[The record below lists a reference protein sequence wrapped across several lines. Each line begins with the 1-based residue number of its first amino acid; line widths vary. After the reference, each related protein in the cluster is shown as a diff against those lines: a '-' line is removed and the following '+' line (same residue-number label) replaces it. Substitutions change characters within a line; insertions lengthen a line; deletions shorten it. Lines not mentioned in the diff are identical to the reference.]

1 MQTMNP
7 NQSAMR
13 RLQLSDESAR
23 QLAAVVIVAAIEIG
37 GCKNWLDERR
47 EGALKRFTSMLPFGV
62 RTPFRLEQIIDGPS
76 RAALTSTEVP
86 LPTTLA
92 TEVSELIW
100 SYGQARRLATVYP
113 LLKGVTPLPKLTTA
127 DEFGFVGASVTL
139 PEMKP
144 TFNTINL
151 DPQKASGIVRIPE
164 EFAEDQP
171 ELFGSYV
178 GNYMARHMAKFEDKA
193 LFLADGTATYKTRK
207 GVTKFAIDSG
217 WSVQLAAGA
226 TSPQDITLADVR
238 NLRAKVDPE
247 VLAGSAYFC
256 NMTMEQR
263 FVLFNSAA
271 VQTPYVASTSPPRL
285 DGFPVIFVGAMP
297 LFDTAPHPGQAQIA
311 FGDMSYWRL
320 GLRQDLAIRVSLAS
334 NSLVDE
340 IRLSPIERFDIGCVG
355 DKAVAALQLAA
366 A

>member
-1 MQTMNP
+1 MIP
-7 NQSAMR
+7 NQSATR

-23 QLAAVVIVAAIEIG
+23 QLAAIVIVAALEIG
-37 GCKNWLDERR
+37 ACKDWADKRR
-47 EGALKRFTSMLPFGV
+47 EAALKRFTSLLPFEV
-62 RTPFRLEQIIDGPS
+62 RTPLPLDRMATISG
-76 RAALTSTEVP
+76 RAPLTSTEVP
-86 LPTTLA
+86 LPATLA

-100 SYGQARRLATVYP
+100 NYGQARRLATIYP
-113 LLKGVTPLPKLTTA
+113 LAKGVNLLPRLTTPA
-127 DEFGFVGASVTL
+127 EFGFVGASVNL

-144 TFNTINL
+144 AFDTVSL
-151 DPQKASGIVRIPE
+151 EAQKAAGIIRVPE
-164 EFAEDQP
+164 ELAEDQP
-171 ELFGSYV
+171 ELFGNYL
-178 GNYMARHMAKFEDKA
+178 GNHIARHLAKFEDKVM
-193 LFLADGTATYKTRK
+193 FLADGTGTYNTRK

-217 WSVQLAAGA
+217 WLQQLAAGA

-247 VLAGSAYFC
+247 VLADSAYFC

-263 FVLFNSAA
+263 FVLFNSSA

-285 DGFPVIFVGAMP
+285 DGFPVIWVGVMP
-297 LFDTAPHPGQAQIA
+297 LFDAAAHPGQAQIA

-320 GLRQDLAIRVSLAS
+320 GLRQDMTVRVSLAT

-340 IRLSPIERFDIGCVG
+340 IRLLPIERFDIGCLG
-355 DKAVAALQLAA
+355 AKSVAALQLAA

>member
-1 MQTMNP
+1 MIP

-13 RLQLSDESAR
+13 RLQLSDDSAR

-37 GCKNWLDERR
+37 ACKGWLDERR
-47 EGALKRFTSMLPFGV
+47 DGALKRFTSLLPFGV
-62 RTPFRLEQIIDGPS
+62 RTPFRLEQIVDGPS
-76 RAALTSTEVP
+76 RAMTSTEVP
-86 LPTTLA
+86 LPTNLA

-100 SYGQARRLATVYP
+100 SYGQARKLATVYP

-171 ELFGSYV
+171 ELFGNYV

-193 LFLADGTATYKTRK
+193 LFNADGSATFKTRK
-207 GVTKFAIDSG
+207 GVTKFAIDNG

-226 TSPQDITLADVR
+226 ISPSDITLADVR
-238 NLRAKVDPE
+238 NLRTKVDPE

-256 NMTMEQR
+256 SMTMEAR
-263 FVLFNSAA
+263 FVQFNSSA
-271 VQTPYVASTSPPRL
+271 VQTPYMASTSPPRL
-285 DGFPVIFVGAMP
+285 DGFPVIWVGAMP
-297 LFDTAPHPGQAQIA
+297 LFDAAAHPGQAQIA
-311 FGDMSYWRL
+311 FGDMSYWRF

-355 DKAVAALQLAA
+355 DKSVAALQLAA